1 MFSIK
6 TDSDSL
12 LTSYVNKLLVVAIV
26 LVLSVFVWL
35 RPFTS
40 VHNVANAEVI
50 SNLPSVVAI
59 GRSLPPMAI
68 AGVGDKVEGKVEEDI
83 GTVQRNVGKVTG
95 QAEGALKQAKGK
107 AKQDIGE
114 TKNALDNAA
123 DKAED
128 ASESFVDSV
137 KDFFNQ

>member
-1 MFSIK
+1 MFSMK
-6 TDSDSL
+6 TDSNNL
-12 LTSYVNKLLVVAIV
+12 LKSYVNKLLVVTSV

-35 RPFTS
+35 NPFTS
-40 VHNVANAEVI
+40 VNNVAQAEVI
-50 SNLPSVVAI
+50 SNSPSLV
-59 GRSLPPMAI
+59 AI
-68 AGVGDKVEGKVEEDI
+68 AGVGDKIEGKVQEDI

-107 AKQDIGE
+107 AKQDIGT

-123 DKAED
+123 DNAED

-137 KDFFNQ
+137 KDFFNK

>member
-1 MFSIK
+1 MFSLK

-40 VHNVANAEVI
+40 VHNVAHAEVI
-50 SNLPSVVAI
+50 SDLPSVV
-59 GRSLPPMAI
+59 AI

-83 GTVQRNVGKVTG
+83 GTVQRNVGQVTG
-95 QAEGALKQAKGK
+95 QTEGALKQAKGK

-128 ASESFVDSV
+128 ASESFIDSV
-137 KDFFNQ
+137 KDFFNK